1 MILIVPL
8 MLPISY
14 NANCQQQLPL
24 LRHTDEKERKADLEA
39 QFGNSGVA

>member
-24 LRHTDEKERKADLEA
+24 LRHTDEKERKRFPVADLEA
-39 QFGNSGVA
+39 